1 MIYNKT
7 TKSIDWYNIE
17 TRNIRADELYDLYTA
32 VGDNI
37 LTAIEKIAQI
47 ILFRHA
53 GSVQAYFISYADQDD
68 TNSVFDS
75 RVETVTEYPLRTW
88 LQNNNPHSAYRMT
101 TEYSSTLQQTLRIF
115 IPNEIEFPKEDPD
128 ELQTVLDRVI
138 SKLESKDETSLISIT
153 IAPNYLQDNK
163 ETEEDQYF
171 CRPVEIV
178 ATDDPVRS
186 IGEQKP
192 VLSKFT
198 AMHTEYNSFH
208 VKECAVDD
216 AIKTIAYGKIEY
228 RGDKSIPLDED
239 GMRSVLGRNKNNYE

>member
-1 MIYNKT
+1 M
-7 TKSIDWYNIE
+7 DWYNIE
-17 TRNIRADELYDLYTA
+17 TRKIQADELYDLYTA

-37 LTAIEKIAQI
+37 LTATEKIGQI

-53 GSVQAYFISYADQDD
+53 GIVQAYFISHADQED

-75 RVETVTEYPLRTW
+75 RVETITEYPLKTW
-88 LQNNNPHSAYRMT
+88 LQNNNSHSAYRMT
-101 TEYSSTLQQTLRIF
+101 TEYASTKQQILRYL
-115 IPNEIEFPKEDPD
+115 IPKKIEFPKEDPD

-138 SKLESKDETSLISIT
+138 SKLESKNERSLISIT
-153 IAPNYLQDNK
+153 IAPNYLQDNR
-163 ETEEDQYF
+163 EAEEDQYF

-208 VKECAVDD
+208 VKEYPVDD
-216 AIKTIAYGKIEY
+216 AIEAIAYGKVEY

-239 GMRSVLGRNKNNYE
+239 GMRSVLGRNKNSYE